1 MKSLNDYIL
10 TLLARGK
17 FFFSK
22 REAIS
27 VLGLDQSKFRYQA
40 YRLSKKKA
48 IKRLLGD
55 FFMIISPEYY
65 HLGSLPPNWI
75 VGPLMQ
81 HLERKYYIGLLSAAA
96 FYGATEQQP
105 MSLQVVTNVPM
116 KAIVLERSS
125 IEFHVSKNCTL
136 AAKTSMNVAT
146 GYVNVSTREQTIV
159 DLVKFYKVAG
169 YLSNATLVIKVL
181 AQECDIDFFDQV
193 IKNESN
199 ESALQRLGY
208 VLEYMGLHKLAQVV
222 ENNLLQRKIE
232 YVPLRPDYH
241 VKEGQRS
248 SRWKIIIN
256 DSLEVT

>member
-17 FFFSK
+17 FFFLK
-22 REAIS
+22 QEAIS
-27 VLGLDQSKFRYQA
+27 ALGLDQNKFRYQA

-55 FFMIISPEYY
+55 FYMIISPEYY

-81 HLERKYYIGLLSAAA
+81 YLEREYYIGLLSAAA

-105 MSLQVVTNVPM
+105 MVLQVITDKMM
-116 KAIVLERSS
+116 KSITLERSS
-125 IEFHVSKNCTL
+125 IEFHVSKHCSL
-136 AAKTSMNVAT
+136 AAKTSMKVAT
-146 GYVNVSTREQTIV
+146 GYVNVSTKEQTIV

-169 YLSNATLVIKVL
+169 YLSNAAVVIKVL
-181 AQECDIDFFDQV
+181 AEECDFVLFDQI
-193 IKNESN
+193 IKIESN

-208 VLEYMGLHKLAQVV
+208 ILEIMALHGLAQII
-222 ENNLLQRKIE
+222 ENRLLERKIE
-232 YVPLRPDYH
+232 YVSLRPDYH
-241 VKEGQRS
+241 IKEGPRS

-256 DSLEVT
+256 DSLEVA

>member
-22 REAIS
+22 QEAAS
-27 VLGLDQSKFRYQA
+27 ALELDQNKFRYQA

-48 IKRLLGD
+48 IKRVLAD

-65 HLGSLPPNWI
+65 HFGSLPPNWI

-81 HLERKYYIGLLSAAA
+81 YLDRDYYIGLLSAAA

-105 MSLQVVTNVPM
+105 MTLQVITDKMM
-116 KAIVLERSS
+116 KSIKLERSS
-125 IEFHVSKNCTL
+125 IEFHVSKHCSL
-136 AAKTSMNVAT
+136 AAKSSMKVAT
-146 GYVNVSTREQTIV
+146 GYVNISTKEQTII

-169 YLSNATLVIKVL
+169 YLSNVALVIKIL
-181 AQECDIDFFDQV
+181 AEECDFVLFDQV

-208 VLEYMGLHKLAQVV
+208 VLERVSLNGLAQIV
-222 ENNLLQRKIE
+222 ENNLIERKME
-232 YVPLRPDYH
+232 YVLLRPDHYI
-241 VKEGQRS
+241 KEGPRS

-256 DSLEVT
+256 DSLELL